1 MQRRAKSHKIM
12 INHFVWKIT
21 ASLLL
26 ALTLPL
32 SLVTSSMEAVIAQ
45 AQTTQQRADEAL
57 GLYERG
63 QGQSRNGMYQE
74 ALKTFQRALVIFR
87 ELGKHQSEGMT
98 LNGIGEV
105 YESLEQYAKAL
116 SFYQQALAIAK
127 EIPDKKL
134 ETTIFNNIGEVYKE
148 QEKYTKALE
157 FYQQALAIAKEIP
170 DKKLEATSLSNIGEV
185 NYEQAE
191 YAKSLSF
198 YQQALVTRKELGEK
212 SEAGLTLIS
221 IGKIYVELGQ
231 QARALDSYQQALAF
245 FQENRDERG
254 QCMALIK
261 IGRFYNK
268 QRQYPKALSSYQQAL
283 AFAKKIPDN
292 ALEAIIQEA
301 LAIIKKNPDQ
311 ELEAITLNKIGE
323 AYKDQEKYNKALE
336 VYQQALA
343 IAEKIPDQGLEFIIV
358 LNMGEVYQEQKQYD
372 KAILSYQQTL
382 ALAKETPNRE
392 LAEAVTLNKIG
403 EVYKE
408 QAQYAKALSFYQQA
422 LTIIKETHSK
432 GIEATILN
440 NIGEVYDN
448 LAEYAKALSFYQQA
462 LAIRKELGYK
472 SRAGATLNAIGGI
485 YVKLGQYAKALESYR
500 QALAFFKENDDKPGE
515 FAARGYIALAYQKLG
530 QNSQYS
536 DLAQE
541 ISAFS
546 EDADYSTWLEFYQQ
560 ALAIA
565 GKIGVQLEEGLT
577 YNDLPKKVESAQE
590 DLANARK
597 AGNKK
602 DEARKLINL
611 GVIYNSKGQYSK
623 ALEFY
628 QQALPIYKEIG
639 DKEEQGNNLNYI
651 GVSYSNQSQYSQA
664 LEFFQQALAIRQE
677 IGDKPGEGQT
687 LNNIGFCYNAL
698 EKYANA
704 EKTLFDAIEVWES
717 LRSDGLTDDQKV
729 SIFEIQA
736 DTYRFLQAALIAQN
750 KTNAALEIAERGR
763 ARAFVELLSSKIS
776 KSPNNQQIIKPLNIE
791 QFQQI
796 AQRQNATF
804 VEYSINKLN
813 LYIWVIK
820 PTGELIFRRSDLKPL
835 WQQQNTR
842 LTDLVTS
849 SRESIGVRGRGGL
862 AAVAASNEASQT
874 KRFQQLHQLIIEPIA
889 DLLPTDPNARVVFI
903 PQESLF
909 LVPFSALQGKDGKY
923 LIEKHT
929 ILTAPSIQVLQ
940 LTHEQREKLPRT
952 QGVAGGVNLVVGN
965 PTMPSIPPAPGE
977 KPQQLPSLP
986 GAQQEAIAIAPLLN
1000 TKAIIGKDATK
1011 SAIAQLMTKAR
1022 IIHLATHGL
1031 LDDQRG
1037 LGSAIALAPDSSYKE
1052 EIGKVNGLLTAEEIL
1067 DLKLNAELV
1076 ALSACDTGR
1085 GKITGD
1091 GVIGLSRS
1099 LISAG
1104 VPSVLV
1110 SLWSV
1115 PDAPTAQLM
1124 TEFYQNLQKNPDKAQ
1139 ALRQAMLTTMKQHP
1153 NPRDWAAFT
1162 LIGEA
1167 Q

>member
-87 ELGKHQSEGMT
+87 ELGKRQSEGMT

-148 QEKYTKALE
+148 QEKYTQALDV
-157 FYQQALAIAKEIP
+157 YQQALAI
-170 DKKLEATSLSNIGEV
+170 
-185 NYEQAE
+185 
-191 YAKSLSF
+191 
-198 YQQALVTRKELGEK
+198 
-212 SEAGLTLIS
+212 
-221 IGKIYVELGQ
+221 
-231 QARALDSYQQALAF
+231 
-245 FQENRDERG
+245 
-254 QCMALIK
+254 
-261 IGRFYNK
+261 
-268 QRQYPKALSSYQQAL
+268 
-283 AFAKKIPDN
+283 AKKIPDN

-301 LAIIKKNPDQ
+301 LAILKKNPEK

-343 IAEKIPDQGLEFIIV
+343 IAKKIPDQGLEFIIV

-408 QAQYAKALSFYQQA
+408 QAQYAKALPLYQQA

-432 GIEATILN
+432 GIEATIFN

-546 EDADYSTWLEFYQQ
+546 DDADYSTWLEFYQQ

-639 DKEEQGNNLNYI
+639 DKEDQGNTLNYI
-651 GVSYSNQSQYSQA
+651 GVSYSNQGQYSQA

-677 IGDKPGEGQT
+677 IGDKPGGGQT
-687 LNNIGFCYNAL
+687 LNNIGLCYNAL

-791 QFQQI
+791 QIQQI

-952 QGVAGGVNLVVGN
+952 QGVAGGVNLVVGT
-965 PTMPSIPPAPGE
+965 PIMPSVPPAPGE

-1031 LDDQRG
+1031 LDDMRG

-1052 EIGKVNGLLTAEEIL
+1052 KIGEVNGLLTAEQIL
-1067 DLKLNAELV
+1067 DLKLKAELV

-1099 LISAG
+1099 LITAG

-1115 PDAPTAQLM
+1115 PDAPTASLM
-1124 TEFYQNLQKNPDKAQ
+1124 SNFYQNLQKNPDKAQ
-1139 ALRQAMLTTMKQHP
+1139 ALRQAMLTTMTQNP
-1153 NPRDWAAFT
+1153 NPRNWAAFT
-1162 LIGEA
+1162 LIGESN
-1167 Q
+1167 

>member
-57 GLYERG
+57 GLYELG
-63 QGQSRNGMYQE
+63 QGQSRNGKYQE

-87 ELGKHQSEGMT
+87 ELGKRQSEGMT

-157 FYQQALAIAKEIP
+157 FYQQALAIAK
-170 DKKLEATSLSNIGEV
+170 
-185 NYEQAE
+185 
-191 YAKSLSF
+191 
-198 YQQALVTRKELGEK
+198 
-212 SEAGLTLIS
+212 
-221 IGKIYVELGQ
+221 
-231 QARALDSYQQALAF
+231 
-245 FQENRDERG
+245 
-254 QCMALIK
+254 
-261 IGRFYNK
+261 
-268 QRQYPKALSSYQQAL
+268 
-283 AFAKKIPDN
+283 KIPDN

-301 LAIIKKNPDQ
+301 LAIFKKNPDK

-323 AYKDQEKYNKALE
+323 AYKNQEKYNKALE

-358 LNMGEVYQEQKQYD
+358 LNMGEVYQEQNEYE
-372 KAILSYQQTL
+372 KAI
-382 ALAKETPNRE
+382 
-392 LAEAVTLNKIG
+392 
-403 EVYKE
+403 
-408 QAQYAKALSFYQQA
+408 
-422 LTIIKETHSK
+422 
-432 GIEATILN
+432 
-440 NIGEVYDN
+440 
-448 LAEYAKALSFYQQA
+448 SFYQQA

-546 EDADYSTWLEFYQQ
+546 DDADYSTWLEFYQQ

-628 QQALPIYKEIG
+628 KQALPIYKEIG

-664 LEFFQQALAIRQE
+664 LEFFQQALAIRQK

-736 DTYRFLQAALIAQN
+736 DTYHFLQAALIAQN

-842 LTDLVTS
+842 LTGLVTS

-940 LTHEQREKLPRT
+940 
-952 QGVAGGVNLVVGN
+952 
-965 PTMPSIPPAPGE
+965 
-977 KPQQLPSLP
+977 
-986 GAQQEAIAIAPLLN
+986 
-1000 TKAIIGKDATK
+1000 
-1011 SAIAQLMTKAR
+1011 
-1022 IIHLATHGL
+1022 
-1031 LDDQRG
+1031 
-1037 LGSAIALAPDSSYKE
+1037 
-1052 EIGKVNGLLTAEEIL
+1052 
-1067 DLKLNAELV
+1067 
-1076 ALSACDTGR
+1076 
-1085 GKITGD
+1085 
-1091 GVIGLSRS
+1091 
-1099 LISAG
+1099 
-1104 VPSVLV
+1104 
-1110 SLWSV
+1110 
-1115 PDAPTAQLM
+1115 
-1124 TEFYQNLQKNPDKAQ
+1124 
-1139 ALRQAMLTTMKQHP
+1139 
-1153 NPRDWAAFT
+1153 
-1162 LIGEA
+1162 
-1167 Q
+1167 